1 MQFRE
6 RSKVIQLIRTVYD
19 PAIKRGR
26 AELVGKL
33 DKDDPRI
40 DAALRQACSPQEL
53 AEVEEY
59 LARRSQTLSLEA
71 TCQAARDLPGRM
83 RLAERYF
90 SRGDDALAGTVAAEI
105 FAAWDDLKKALHKG
119 GFRKQKRDD

>member
-33 DKDDPRI
+33 DKDAPRL
-40 DAALRQACSPQEL
+40 DDTLRQACSPAEL
-53 AEVEEY
+53 AEIEAY
-59 LARRSQTLSLEA
+59 LARRAQALTQDA
-71 TCQAARDLPGRM
+71 MCQAARALPAQMRM
-83 RLAERYF
+83 AEHYFRLG
-90 SRGDDALAGTVAAEI
+90 GDPLTGTVAAEI

-119 GFRKQKRDD
+119 GYRKEKRDE

>member
-6 RSKVIQLIRTVYD
+6 RSKVIQLIRTIYD

-26 AELVGKL
+26 AELVGKM

-40 DAALRQACSPQEL
+40 DAELRQACSPAEL
-53 AEVEEY
+53 AEVEDY
-59 LARRSQTLSLEA
+59 LAQRAQALSHGA
-71 TCQAARDLPGRM
+71 VRQAAQDLPAQMRM
-83 RLAERYF
+83 AERYF
-90 SRGDDALAGTVAAEI
+90 RLGGDAVAGSAAAEI

-119 GFRKQKRDD
+119 GFRKEKRDD